1 MRELATIDYA
11 VVAIYLLIVIGVS
24 LRVTR
29 RAPNA
34 EERFLAGRSQRSC
47 PRRLGAQLLVDPADA
62 GHHSAAKAQSRG
74 WFAATQAGWLNL
86 HFTLVAGV
94 LLAVTVVAIHVFQF
108 LLAQVPS
115 PSQLDSVDRSRMPVV
130 PAGIRRAGILIIVVT
145 LALVFYFR

>member
-1 MRELATIDYA
+1 M
-11 VVAIYLLIVIGVS
+11 
-24 LRVTR
+24 
-29 RAPNA
+29 
-34 EERFLAGRSQRSC
+34 
-47 PRRLGAQLLVDPADA
+47 
-62 GHHSAAKAQSRG
+62 
-74 WFAATQAGWLNL
+74 
-86 HFTLVAGV
+86 